1 MSVQINTALK
11 TFCHSGLK
19 TNCETKPK
27 SHSETCCCALVS
39 GKNKLSFKKEIISG
53 EFLQQRKCNYIHICK
68 KKKEEGTAGGQV
80 MKCIQMHAYILT
92 ARGHSFICIAYI

>member
-39 GKNKLSFKKEIISG
+39 GKNKFSFKKEIISG

-68 KKKEEGTAGGQV
+68 KKRRRGQPED
-80 MKCIQMHAYILT
+80 K
-92 ARGHSFICIAYI
+92 